1 MAAQA
6 RQFLGVA
13 IASGILVSSIL
24 LVPLS
29 QTAMRE
35 SPEMAASYLPK
46 TTIKRKR
53 LVIDLAAFKKDGIVV
68 VDNALS
74 IEELRSARADVAIMM
89 EANIYFEKTE
99 QDSEDVRTDCV
110 CWISERIPSQR
121 VTLGAGLREA
131 LRIVR
136 SAPLALM
143 EADETRGQNTDT
155 DTNMDLLMGVPLS
168 NQLASYSHGGKYV
181 AHRDTPGVSDAS
193 FHHPLQRLLQ
203 PGLNDRKL
211 TVILYLNDTEWD
223 EGKDDVTDESKHEG
237 CLRCYLGT
245 NKNDGTGSSASRV
258 LNIAPK
264 GGRMVIFDSTKV
276 LHEVCSFP
284 DTAPTRQRTAITCWV
299 GGTHSEY
306 TFLRPFCIP
315 REEMLYCLWPSR
327 IKPDKPSIPP
337 TLQPSH
343 TST

>member
-1 MAAQA
+1 M
-6 RQFLGVA
+6 
-13 IASGILVSSIL
+13 
-24 LVPLS
+24 
-29 QTAMRE
+29 
-35 SPEMAASYLPK
+35 
-46 TTIKRKR
+46 
-53 LVIDLAAFKKDGIVV
+53 
-68 VDNALS
+68 
-74 IEELRSARADVAIMM
+74 
-89 EANIYFEKTE
+89 
-99 QDSEDVRTDCV
+99 

-121 VTLGAGLREA
+121 VTLGSGLREA

-143 EADETRGQNTDT
+143 NADENRGQNIDT
-155 DTNMDLLMGVPLS
+155 DATMDLLMGVPLS

-181 AHRDTPGVSDAS
+181 AHRDTPGESDAS

-223 EGKDDVTDESKHEG
+223 EGKDEVTHESKHEG

-245 NKNDGTGSSASRV
+245 NNTDGTGASATSV

-284 DTAPTRQRTAITCWV
+284 DTAPARQRTAITCWV
-299 GGTHSEY
+299 GGKHSDY
-306 TFLRPFCIP
+306 AFLRPFCIP
-315 REEMLYCLWPSR
+315 REEILYWLWPSR
-327 IKPDKPSIPP
+327 IINPDKPSIPP
-337 TLQPSH
+337 AALQPSP
-343 TST
+343 TAT